1 MRWIKRLLGLI
12 TFVLVIILVWT
23 SWWAAGEILMPAR
36 RSLESWHRDYLDDS
50 VTHGLRVRAFRISDG
65 TPGLLCEPYGLP
77 GERGKLVRQQLS
89 SRGIKLS
96 RFGHVCGTVV
106 LVHGRRC
113 RKEDM
118 LPIAE
123 RFCAAG
129 LRCLIPDL
137 PGHGGH
143 PDAICTYGIAEAELP
158 ARVLRE
164 ASKQFGFSTQRA
176 CLWGVS
182 MGGAVSLASAARDDA
197 PWSSVVLV
205 STFTKLEEVIE
216 AQAYRR
222 AGALIAPVW
231 MKGVSLAFRG
241 RAGHALAEVDSLAH
255 AARVHYPVLIA
266 HGTADSLIPWQSGR
280 TLHAALPPALPKRWV
295 DVPGADHANVMSTRF
310 PLMAACA
317 EWFLR
322 HP

>member
-1 MRWIKRLLGLI
+1 MRWIKRLLYLI
-12 TFVLVIILVWT
+12 AFALVVILAWT
-23 SWWAAGEILMPAR
+23 SWWAAGEILTPSR
-36 RSLESWHRDYLDDS
+36 RPLAPWHRDYLENA
-50 VTHGLRVRAFRISDG
+50 VVHGLRVRAFSLIDG
-65 TPGLLCEPYGLP
+65 TPGLLCEPYGNP
-77 GERGKLVRQQLS
+77 GERGRLLRQQLAT
-89 SRGIKLS
+89 RGIRLP
-96 RFGHVCGTVV
+96 RFGHISGTVV
-106 LVHGRRC
+106 MVHGRRC

-137 PGHGGH
+137 PAHGGH
-143 PDAICTYGIAEAELP
+143 PGAICTYGIAEADLP

-164 ASKQFGFSTQRA
+164 ASRQFGFSTEKA

-182 MGGAVSLASAARDDA
+182 MGGAVSMASAAREDA

-216 AQAYRR
+216 TQAYRR
-222 AGALIAPVW
+222 AGALLAPVW
-231 MKGVSLAFRG
+231 MKGVSLAFHG
-241 RAGHALAEVDSLAH
+241 RAGHALAEVDSIAH
-255 AARVHYPVLIA
+255 AAHVRCPVLIA

-280 TLHAALPPALPKRWV
+280 ALHAALPPALPKRWV
-295 DVPGADHANVMSTRF
+295 DVPGADHANVMSTSF